1 MKIKDLTPKLSIPSL
16 ENELNFP
23 ENFQDNTNQMLGG
36 LTAGSRELKQGKIRI
51 QGTDERILFGDV
63 ESYSAGIGVYIG
75 KDIADGLYKFRAG
88 DPAGVMLSWNGT
100 ALNVV
105 GFLPTGSA
113 ANDVNTNV
121 TTIEGGKITA
131 LSVTAT
137 QIAAAAITGAKIAAG
152 TITASNITASTITGS
167 LIAAGTITGSNM
179 LANTITSTQLATTN
193 LITLTAQIADAV
205 ISSAKII
212 SLTADKLTAGTI
224 DASSITVTNLSAT
237 NLTVGT
243 ISMSRVADGSITAGA
258 AGKLAA
264 STITDF
270 NIGSLNASKIT
281 AGTISASTVTIT
293 NINASNI
300 STGTLSADRISSGA
314 ITSAKIQTNLSL
326 TGLTLGAKAQFS
338 DQLTVGYT
346 PGSSSS
352 FSLRLGGSYGDRIWF
367 NEGTDKLEMHDD
379 LTVAGDTYIGSGSMT
394 FENGNILTMS
404 SSKTAILPTSQ
415 GYRALY
421 CAESPEVWFF
431 DFVPFKDKID
441 PVFEEVTI
449 GEKHFIKTEDGSYL
463 VFARRIGHENKRF
476 EYKTEEEFLKNEKF
490 LRMAKVN

>member
-137 QIAAAAITGAKIAAG
+137 QIAAATITGAKIAAG

-243 ISMSRVADGSITAGA
+243 LSTSRIADGSITAGA

-270 NIGSLNASKIT
+270 NIGSLNAGKIT
-281 AGTISASTVTIT
+281 AGTISA
-293 NINASNI
+293 
-300 STGTLSADRISSGA
+300 DRIASGS

>member
-243 ISMSRVADGSITAGA
+243 LSTSRIANGSITAGA

-281 AGTISASTVTIT
+281 AGTISA
-293 NINASNI
+293 
-300 STGTLSADRISSGA
+300 DRIASGS

-346 PGSSSS
+346 PSSSSS

>member
-243 ISMSRVADGSITAGA
+243 LSTSRIANGSITAGA

-270 NIGSLNASKIT
+270 NIGSLNAGKIT
-281 AGTISASTVTIT
+281 AGTISA
-293 NINASNI
+293 
-300 STGTLSADRISSGA
+300 DRIASGS
-314 ITSAKIQTNLSL
+314 ITSAKIETNLSL
-326 TGLTLGAKAQFS
+326 TGLTLGDKAQFS

-346 PGSSSS
+346 PGSSGS